1 MEALLLRVNE
11 NEGAKRSL
19 KAISLVA
26 TLTSVLIYILMVA
39 SSFFA
44 EPMRAVA
51 LLFVC
56 GISFALVSTVRKIIN
71 AKRPYEEYD
80 FLTPEK
86 NAKSGLSFPSRH
98 VFSAFI
104 IGTVAFTVSPMLAIA
119 SYIIGV
125 SLAACRVLLGIH
137 YLRDVIFGAA
147 LGVFFGALGI
157 LVILI

>member
-1 MEALLLRVNE
+1 MGALLLRVSE
-11 NEGAKRSL
+11 NEGARRSL
-19 KAISLVA
+19 KIISLAA
-26 TLTSVLIYILMVA
+26 TLSSAFIYVFMVA
-39 SSFFA
+39 SSFFV

-51 LLFVC
+51 MLFVG

-104 IGTVAFTVSPMLAIA
+104 IGTMAFTVSPMLAVA
-119 SYIIGV
+119 SYIIGA

-137 YLRDVIFGAA
+137 YLRDVICGAA
-147 LGVFFGALGI
+147 VGIFFGALGI